1 MTDKQKIWDSLLKV
15 TVEID
20 VRIMFICLALI
31 VAFSDV
37 KVAVILFAL
46 ASGVSVFSLWML
58 KKSLD
63 DILDDKH
70 KGDDWAGRW
79 TVGILITQVLLV
91 TVGLLV
97 AVFSN

>member
-91 TVGLLV
+91 TVGLIV